1 MTRKGGDFLPLSE
14 RDCEEIQAAALY
26 ILEDIG
32 LSDAPPRLIELA
44 KKAGASLSEAG
55 RLCFPSVLVAKMQKD
70 FARTVTLWGQNTE
83 QHKLVLD
90 KNWTYFGTG
99 GAAPTILDLDDNLY
113 RPSTLK
119 DLYDA
124 ARLVDQLDHVHFFSR
139 SLVARDVPDHALD
152 INTAYAALR
161 GTRKHVLVQAQT
173 PAAVQDI
180 CSLCHRIAGSARA
193 FEEQPFLSLNINHVV
208 PPLRFSP
215 DAVDVLME
223 AARAGIPAHINTFG
237 QLGASSPVTMA
248 GALAQTIAETLAG
261 MIAAWL
267 VNPDAQVIFGPRP
280 MITDLRTGG
289 MAGGSGEQA
298 LLTACAVQ
306 LARAYGFPNSTI
318 AGASDSKIG
327 DAQSGYEKCLS
338 VSLAARAGANLITQ
352 ACGMQAGLMGCSFA
366 SYIIDND
373 MLGSIGRTL
382 TRPVVSPATL
392 ALDQISTVVKGGV
405 GHFLGETATLAR
417 MHSDFLYPA
426 LADRKAIADWEEE
439 GQPDILTRA
448 KARTVDLLAG
458 YFPEHLAA
466 LDKDIRRDFNIYLSL
481 LRPGS

>member
-26 ILEDIG
+26 ILEEIG

-55 RLCFPSVLVAKMQKD
+55 RLCFPSVLVPKMQKD

-83 QHKLVLD
+83 QQHNLVLD
-90 KNWTYFGTG
+90 RNWTYFGTG

-180 CSLCHRIAGSARA
+180 RSLCHRIAGSARA

-392 ALDQISTVVKGGV
+392 ALDQISTVVKGGCWSFS
-405 GHFLGETATLAR
+405 GRNGNA
-417 MHSDFLYPA
+417 
-426 LADRKAIADWEEE
+426 
-439 GQPDILTRA
+439 GPDA
-448 KARTVDLLAG
+448 
-458 YFPEHLAA
+458 
-466 LDKDIRRDFNIYLSL
+466 
-481 LRPGS
+481 